1 VHGGNAFRVLH
12 EAQVE
17 IKAGRCIS
25 HIQLSKDLCHK
36 YAHSRLEYHFIC
48 MVVYV
53 RVYVVHFERI

>member
-1 VHGGNAFRVLH
+1 VYGGNAFRVLRK
-12 EAQVE
+12 AQVE

-36 YAHSRLEYHFIC
+36 YVCSQLEYHFIC

-53 RVYVVHFERI
+53 CVYVVHFEHI